1 MSEKEKRRPDGVQGG
16 GKARKGEAIRFPHPT
31 PDPIHRQA
39 VEEAADS
46 FLASCQ
52 AEEQAAP
59 QEQAPGREFAFLS
72 AEDVLALKTPPWRVK
87 DVLPA
92 AGLAAIFGQP
102 GSGKTF
108 IALDMAFALAEGR
121 DWFQMQTH
129 PCPVVYVN
137 LESNLGLKKRLTAW
151 QKERARPVPDNVLF
165 VIEPFHI
172 LEDVEALARGIE
184 PGAVVFLD
192 TLNAASAG
200 LDENSSRDMGLILE
214 AAKKLQRLTDGLVV
228 LIHHG
233 GKDAAKGLRGHSSL
247 NAALDAA
254 IEVSRN
260 GESRSWRTSK
270 AKEAEDGRRQGFR
283 LKPVIV
289 SYTEENEPESSCVVE
304 PDDFTVQEEKSLS
317 RAQSY
322 ALESLCRALDG
333 EGADAVHVDTW
344 RKYFYAG
351 HTGDNSEAKKKAF
364 QRARNDLIALGRI
377 AVADDLYS
385 LTGTPGHERDMP
397 GTRPAPHVSHTGTT
411 GTHTFRCVPCVPMDE
426 GDMGDMAVPSSV
438 PPGEETR
445 RQAGDR
451 PLTSGGA
458 GHA

>member
-1 MSEKEKRRPDGVQGG
+1 MTIE
-16 GKARKGEAIRFPHPT
+16 T
-31 PDPIHRQA
+31 PNSY
-39 VEEAADS
+39 EEQLRAAQTA
-46 FLASCQ
+46 FLASCPAQ
-52 AEEQAAP
+52 EQAAP
-59 QEQAPGREFAFLS
+59 QEQAPGREFSFLT

-108 IALDMAFALAEGR
+108 VALDMAFALAEGG

-151 QKERARPVPDNVLF
+151 QKERARPVPDNVRF

-172 LEDVEALARGIE
+172 LEDVAALARGIE
-184 PGAVVFLD
+184 PGATVFLD

-214 AAKKLQRLTDGLVV
+214 AAKKLQRLTNGLVV

-283 LKPVIV
+283 LKAVVIG
-289 SYTEENEPESSCVVE
+289 YTEENEPESSCVVE
-304 PDDFTVQEEKSLS
+304 PDDAPVQEEEKPLAPSL
-317 RAQSY
+317 AY
-322 ALESLCRALDG
+322 ALESLRAAVETLGRDSVHLD
-333 EGADAVHVDTW
+333 EW
-344 RKYFYAG
+344 RPIFYTG
-351 HTGDNSEAKKKAF
+351 HTGDNRKTKEKAF
-364 QRARNDLIALGRI
+364 LRARRTLVEAGII
-377 AVADDLYS
+377 SVSDDYYS
-385 LTGTPGHERDMP
+385 LETGGQTGDKQETGGKPQTDVEGR
-397 GTRPAPHVSHTGTT
+397 HVD
-411 GTHTFRCVPCVPMDE
+411 THPFRGVSTV
-426 GDMGDMAVPSSV
+426 SSPV
-438 PPGEETR
+438 
-445 RQAGDR
+445 
-451 PLTSGGA
+451 GGL

>member
-1 MSEKEKRRPDGVQGG
+1 MSEKEKRRPDDVQCG
-16 GKARKGEAIRFPHPT
+16 AERKGEAIRVPQPIPA
-31 PDPIHRQA
+31 PDAPQA
-39 VEEAADS
+39 PDFLRMVEEAA
-46 FLASCQ
+46 AEHEARYPVEAEGHP
-52 AEEQAAP
+52 AEERTPP
-59 QEQAPGREFAFLS
+59 QEQAPGREFSFLT

-92 AGLAAIFGQP
+92 VGLAAIYGQS

-108 IALDMAFALAEGR
+108 IALDMAFAMAEGR

-129 PCPVVYVN
+129 PCPVIYVN

-151 QKERARPVPDNVLF
+151 QKERGRAVPENVHF

-172 LEDVEALARGIE
+172 LEDVAALARGIE

-214 AAKKLQRLTDGLVV
+214 EAKKLQRLTEGLVV

-254 IEVSRN
+254 LEVSRN

-283 LKPVIV
+283 LKSVVIG
-289 SYTEENEPESSCVVE
+289 YTEENEPESSCVVE
-304 PDDFTVQEEKSLS
+304 ADDSPVQEEERLTP
-317 RAQSY
+317 ALAY
-322 ALESLCRALDG
+322 ALESLHKALEE
-333 EGADAVHVDTW
+333 EGADAVHIDAW
-344 RKYFYAG
+344 RKCFYSG
-351 HTGDNSEAKKKAF
+351 HTGDTSEAKKKAF
-364 QRARNDLIALGRI
+364 QRARNGLASLGKI
-377 AVADDLYS
+377 AVSDDLYS
-385 LTGTPGHERDMP
+385 VAGTSGQRRDNTGTC
-397 GTRPAPHVSHTGTT
+397 PAAHVPHTGTT
-411 GTHTFRCVPCVPMDE
+411 GTHTLRCVPGVPMDE
-426 GDMGDMAVPSSV
+426 GDTGDPVTPVPGQEQQESR
-438 PPGEETR
+438 G
-445 RQAGDR
+445 
-451 PLTSGGA
+451 
-458 GHA
+458 

>member
-1 MSEKEKRRPDGVQGG
+1 MSTAPAYESQL
-16 GKARKGEAIRFPHPT
+16 
-31 PDPIHRQA
+31 
-39 VEEAADS
+39 EAAQAA
-46 FLASCQ
+46 FLASCP

-59 QEQAPGREFAFLS
+59 PEQAPGREFAFLT
-72 AEDVLALKTPPWRVK
+72 AEEVLALKTPPWRVK

-108 IALDMAFALAEGR
+108 VALDMAFALAEGR

-137 LESNLGLKKRLTAW
+137 LESNLGLKKRITAW
-151 QKERARPVPDNVLF
+151 QKERGRPVPENVRF

-172 LEDVEALARGIE
+172 LEDVAALARGIE
-184 PGAVVFLD
+184 PGAVMFLD

-283 LKPVIV
+283 LKSVVIG
-289 SYTEENEPESSCVVE
+289 YTEENEPESSCVVE
-304 PDDFTVQEEKSLS
+304 PDDSPVQEEERLSPSL
-317 RAQSY
+317 AY
-322 ALESLCRALDG
+322 ALESLHKALEE
-333 EGADAVHVDTW
+333 EGTNAVHIDAW
-344 RKYFYAG
+344 RKCFYSG
-351 HTGDNSEAKKKAF
+351 HTGDTSEAKKKAF
-364 QRARNDLIALGRI
+364 QRARNGLASLSKI
-377 AVADDLYS
+377 AVSDDLYS
-385 LTGTPGHERDMP
+385 LAGTPGQSRDNT
-397 GTRPAPHVSHTGTT
+397 GTCPDVRDPHTGTT
-411 GTHTFRCVPCVPMDE
+411 GTHTFRCVPCVPGKE
-426 GDMGDMAVPSSV
+426 GDTGDPVARVP
-438 PPGEETR
+438 GQEQEAAR
-445 RQAGDR
+445 G
-451 PLTSGGA
+451 
-458 GHA
+458 